1 MPPETVPE
9 GAAALH
15 HAFEP
20 LYAQVPVNQQFPSTL
35 QMRGEGEATI
45 CFEVDKSHF
54 HAAGAVQGKRTF
66 MRSQFALSTL
76 PSYTR

>member
-1 MPPETVPE
+1 
-9 GAAALH
+9 
-15 HAFEP
+15 
-20 LYAQVPVNQQFPSTL
+20 L